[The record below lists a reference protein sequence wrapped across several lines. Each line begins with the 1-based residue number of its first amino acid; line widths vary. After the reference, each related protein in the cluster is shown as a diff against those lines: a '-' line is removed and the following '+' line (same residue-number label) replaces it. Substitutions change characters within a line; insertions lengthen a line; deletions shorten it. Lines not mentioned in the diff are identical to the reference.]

1 LFGIFLFSTGNGKAG
16 LVQFAWAGQRAEV
29 LMLQQWKRLRERI
42 TPTDVVMWLIGAV
55 MLAMIIWGSAATLT
69 AGRYTRYHWFDFI
82 IFGLAQGSVY
92 ALIAMGYTLVYG
104 VLRMINFAH
113 SEVFMSGPYTAYYVA
128 AAFYSSGFLDRQ
140 PILCLGI
147 IFLVAMATSTLI
159 AFLLERVAYR
169 PLRTAPRLI
178 PLITAIGASF
188 FLQYT
193 FRGLYGSGFQAYP
206 VVKIMEGQFVFGE
219 YRILRIHLV
228 VIVAAAL
235 LLVALYS
242 FIQRTRVG
250 KAIRAVSEDK
260 EASLMMGINID
271 RMISTTFIIG
281 GMAAGAAGV
290 LYALMFKQVHFFM
303 GFIPGIKAFTAA
315 VLGGIGNIPGAM
327 LGGIFLGLIESIG
340 PSLFLDGLGIIAPY
354 QLKDGI
360 AFTMLVLVLIFRP
373 TGILG
378 ERLAVKKA

>member
-1 LFGIFLFSTGNGKAG
+1 MEIH
-16 LVQFAWAGQRAEV
+16 
-29 LMLQQWKRLRERI
+29 MLKRWRERI
-42 TPTDVVMWLIGAV
+42 TPTDVVMWFIGAAILTLV
-55 MLAMIIWGSAATLT
+55 IWGSTATLSEGKYS
-69 AGRYTRYHWFDFI
+69 AYHWFDFV
-82 IFGLAQGSVY
+82 IFGLAQGSIY
-92 ALIAMGYTLVYG
+92 ALIAMGYTMVYG
-104 VLRMINFAH
+104 TLRMINFAH

-128 AAFYSSGFLDRQ
+128 AAFYSSGFLDRH
-140 PILCLGI
+140 PIASLMM
-147 IFLVAMATSTLI
+147 IFLVSMATSTLI
-159 AFLLERVAYR
+159 AVLLERIAYR
-169 PLRTAPRLI
+169 PLRTAPRLV

-206 VVKIMEGQFVFGE
+206 VVKILEGEWMIGE
-219 YRILRIHLV
+219 FRILKFQAV
-228 VIVAAAL
+228 VIIAAAL
-235 LLVALYS
+235 LMAALYS
-242 FIQRTRVG
+242 FIQYSRIG

-260 EASLMMGINID
+260 EISSLMGIDVNK
-271 RMISTTFIIG
+271 MIVTTFVIG

-327 LGGIFLGLIESIG
+327 LGGIFLGLIESVG

-354 QLKDGI
+354 QLKDAI
-360 AFTMLVLVLIFRP
+360 AFILLVLVLIFRP

-378 ERLAVKKA
+378 ERLAIKKA